1 MGTTHRRTCLA
12 LLGLGAL
19 VGGVTTSARAQQGSI
34 AGQVTDQATGHP
46 LAGARVTIHGTSLV
60 TSSNAEGRYTLRN
73 VPAGA
78 VTVRAT
84 FIGYAA
90 ATRALTVGPGETAT
104 ADLALKLTPYTLDA
118 VVSTVSGDQ
127 TRKETPNAIS
137 TIGADK
143 LVETRPITN
152 MNDLLVAK
160 APGVEVLP
168 GNITGAGARVR
179 IRGTSSLSLNNEPI
193 FVIDGVRMESANN
206 SSSIGIGGTNPSRV
220 NDIVRLDLVGVD
232 VVDPALVRAADAD
245 ARGVVGA
252 LHPDTVDHIDRLVV
266 ERQAARAPD
275 AHPRTGA
282 GDVSREHLDARHPR
296 AQQVVHVGNRA
307 RLHEAVGPDGRDG
320 VRSLLSC
327 LVARDRGHHGVE
339 CIRRELEREV
349 GGRSFARGDSQAASR
364 RGIADERRPHG
375 YGAGGNVAERVAPL
389 GVARR
394 HERRSLDGDAGPRER
409 MPGRL
414 VGYLA
419 GDAALLGA
427 GGCSDAPDQGAEP
440 QQRETRS
447 TMRGAHTSS
456 PFRAGQRLRKP
467 LARMQPR
474 RRGRVIVQLTLQ
486 RRKGPYLEKS
496 TFGACAAPGVC
507 SSKYGR
513 GPLPMTFAVST
524 WGKRRMYAL

>member
-19 VGGVTTSARAQQGSI
+19 VGGVAASARAQQGSI

-90 ATRALTVGPGETAT
+90 ATRALTVGPGEAAT

-143 LVETRPITN
+143 LVQTRPITS

-160 APGVEVLP
+160 APGVEVRP

-193 FVIDGVRMESANN
+193 YIIDGVRMESANN

-220 NDIVRLDLVGVD
+220 NDIDPNEIESID
-232 VVDPALVRAADAD
+232 VVKGPAASTLYGTAATNGVVVIKTKRGTPGPARFTAFAETGVMKDDNTYPTAYRGWMTNPRTTTPDSSSQPNNGVQCFLTQTVRAPSDPQYCKQDSITAFNLFKDPDATPLGTGYRQQYGLQVSGGSD
-245 ARGVVGA
+245 VTRYFVSGEWEDERGLLRMPAFAWNRLVSARG
-252 LHPDTVDHIDRLVV
+252 I
-266 ERQAARAPD
+266 
-275 AHPRTGA
+275 
-282 GDVSREHLDARHPR
+282 S
-296 AQQVVHVGNRA
+296 
-307 RLHEAVGPDGRDG
+307 AVPYEQYRPN
-320 VRSLLSC
+320 
-327 LVARDRGHHGVE
+327 A
-339 CIRRELEREV
+339 
-349 GGRSFARGDSQAASR
+349 R
-364 RGIADERRPHG
+364 RGTHVRA
-375 YGAGGNVAERVAPL
+375 NVQANLTPKI
-389 GVARR
+389 
-394 HERRSLDGDAGPRER
+394 D
-409 MPGRL
+409 
-414 VGYLA
+414 LA
-419 GDAALLGA
+419 VQTGFI
-427 GGCSDAPDQGAEP
+427 
-440 QQRETRS
+440 
-447 TMRGAHTSS
+447 SS
-456 PFRAGQRLRKP
+456 SQRLP
-467 LARMQPR
+467 QTDNNTVGL
-474 RRGRVIVQLTLQ
+474 
-486 RRKGPYLEKS
+486 
-496 TFGACAAPGVC
+496 
-507 SSKYGR
+507 
-513 GPLPMTFAVST
+513 
-524 WGKRRMYAL
+524 